1 LVFAKKF
8 LSFFEKKNSK
18 VMLALLQT
26 LKPNMRE
33 TVQKKKKSIFKC
45 VLDFSF
51 APIGVCNF
59 SLKKVKFV
67 VSYCTTHPYQKVD
80 HEANVESHVHLKA
93 KLNIK

>member
-1 LVFAKKF
+1 
-8 LSFFEKKNSK
+8 
-18 VMLALLQT
+18 MLALLQT

-51 APIGVCNF
+51 APF
-59 SLKKVKFV
+59 SLKKSKLIVPF
-67 VSYCTTHPYQKVD
+67 CTTHPYQKVD
-80 HEANVESHVHLKA
+80 HEANVESHVHLET